1 MHDQPQRR
9 HEGPRPRA
17 ARRDRRGVA
26 MLLALC
32 AVATATIVT
41 AAYVASRENTPDI
54 GANAVEAATAKWS
67 AESAGDLAVAALQ
80 TGLDLSSLSDPST
93 LVSSFDIA
101 GGTATVSVTDANG
114 DPPASDASQVVVTV
128 TANVGGVTTTTQ
140 RIVNLQP
147 PVPLAEC
154 IDPELGEFGVFT
166 TGSLRIDGGA
176 AVVPW
181 NLSPAHTVGRTVD
194 LGVGFAN
201 VSDLNINASAAFVSA
216 QFFAGAKASSALKS
230 QVGAASFVGGAA
242 LPVDVPAIRAA
253 VPSAA
258 KGLALRSLVNMT
270 VNSTRSLASGYY
282 QDLTIRDSAVV
293 TLSGAYSVI
302 DLVIERDAVVRI
314 QGEVVIHCRDDLSIL
329 SKAAIEFVDANSRV
343 SFFVADSFTINDA
356 AVGVDRSIS
365 RNTSRWGGSITT
377 YYDPSRLK
385 IYALSASDGG
395 SSSPTYQI
403 QKNAIFIG
411 AILAPGASVTV
422 DGSSCAFGRI
432 TSGSFH
438 IKSGCWLLYDPA
450 FDKGQGFTKINGPL
464 YTKDFQ
470 PVAGLTDAIASITSG
485 VTDLLGVTGLLGGL
499 LGGGGETEGG
509 GGAISENPDGVT
521 PRTADAA
528 TSSTWPSLAIALE
541 ETADTGVASTGLLVN
556 VDSVL
561 ESGGSADIVI
571 K

>member
-154 IDPELGEFGVFT
+154 IDPELGEFGVFAT
-166 TGSLRIDGGA
+166 DALTIENGA
-176 AVVPW
+176 ALAPW
-181 NLSPAHTVGRTVD
+181 NLSPAHAVGRTVD
-194 LGVGFAN
+194 LGLAFSSASNLSVG
-201 VSDLNINASAAFVSA
+201 ASAAFVNA
-216 QFFAGAKASSALKS
+216 RLFTGANAASSLKT
-230 QVGAASFVGGAA
+230 QVTGASYVGGAA
-242 LPVDVPAIRAA
+242 LPVDVPAMRAA

-258 KGLALRSLVNMT
+258 KGLVLRNVLNMT
-270 VNSTRSLASGYY
+270 INSTRSLASGHY
-282 QDLTIRDSAVV
+282 QDLSIGGGAVV
-293 TLSGAYSVI
+293 TLSGAYSVS
-302 DLVIERDAVVRI
+302 DLAIENSAVVRI
-314 QGEVVIHCRDDLSIL
+314 SGDVLIHCRDDLEIRNL
-329 SKAAIEFVDANSRV
+329 GAIEFVDANSKV
-343 SFFVADSFTINDA
+343 TFFVADSFILNNA
-356 AVGVDRSIS
+356 AVGVDRSIA
-365 RNTSRWGGSITT
+365 RNASRWGGSITT
-377 YYDPSRLK
+377 YTDPSRLK
-385 IYALSASDGG
+385 IYAVSTSDGG
-395 SSSPTYQI
+395 SASPTYQI
-403 QKNAIFIG
+403 QQNAIFTGSI
-411 AILAPGASVTV
+411 IAPGASITISN
-422 DGSSCAFGRI
+422 SSCAFGRL
-432 TSGSFH
+432 TGGAV
-438 IKSGCWLLYDPA
+438 KLQTGCWLLYDPA

-485 VTDLLGVTGLLGGL
+485 VTDLLGVTGLLAGL
-499 LGGGGETEGG
+499 LGGGDDDGP
-509 GGAISENPDGVT
+509 ISDSPDGVT

-541 ETADTGVASTGLLVN
+541 ETADTGVASSGLLVN